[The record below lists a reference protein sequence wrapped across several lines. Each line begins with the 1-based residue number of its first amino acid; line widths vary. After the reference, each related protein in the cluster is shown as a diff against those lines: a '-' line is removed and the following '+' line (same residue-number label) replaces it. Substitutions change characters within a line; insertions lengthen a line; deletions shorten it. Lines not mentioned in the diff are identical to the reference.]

1 MSDCAFG
8 GRRPRMWEGVEV
20 RQLPY
25 GTDVHVREGEDPHV
39 VEALTER
46 GATHRYTFSTAKG
59 DRVTSVTVDGTRW
72 TLLSEPDW
80 DDLGITD

>member
-8 GRRPRMWEGVEV
+8 GRRPRMWEGVDV

-25 GTDVHVREGEDPHV
+25 GPEVHVREAEEPHV
-39 VEALTER
+39 VEAWTER
-46 GATHRYTFSTAKG
+46 GAMHRHVFSTEAG
-59 DRVTSVTVDGTRW
+59 DRVVRVSVDGERW
-72 TLLSEPDW
+72 GPLSEPDW

>member
-8 GRRPRMWEGVEV
+8 GRRPRMWDGVEV

-25 GTDVHVREGEDPHV
+25 GSDVHVREDEEPHV
-39 VEALTER
+39 IEALTER
-46 GATHRYTFSTAKG
+46 GATHRHTFSTRDG
-59 DRVTSVTVDGTRW
+59 DRVVRVEVDGERW
-72 TLLSEPDW
+72 GPLSEPDW

>member
-25 GTDVHVREGEDPHV
+25 GPEVHVRVAEEPHV
-39 VEALTER
+39 VEARTER
-46 GATHRYTFSTAKG
+46 GAMHRHVFSTAKG
-59 DRVTSVTVDGTRW
+59 DRVTSVTVDGERW
-72 TLLSEPDW
+72 GPLSEPDW
-80 DDLGITD
+80 DDLGIAD